1 MYFNLVR
8 LMNSFLLIAKH
19 ENLITLQS
27 LCICVLILTL
37 LLPTVSIA
45 HFNGKRLKLSAGTKN
60 AAFALTEKKTV
71 TCLVS
76 TTRQFSLSLSLSLCV
91 YARYEMIKKCH

>member
-60 AAFALTEKKTV
+60 AAFALTEKKQLHV
-71 TCLVS
+71 WFQ
-76 TTRQFSLSLSLSLCV
+76 RQDNSLSLSLSLS
-91 YARYEMIKKCH
+91 AFTLGMK